1 MFSDHNEMGW
11 DINNGKKMGKL
22 TSMCK
27 LNKAFLNNQ
36 WGKEQIKKKI
46 RKYAGSNENE
56 DC

>member
-1 MFSDHNEMGW
+1 
-11 DINNGKKMGKL
+11 MGKL
-22 TSMCK
+22 TSMRK

-46 RKYAGSNENE
+46 RKYVGINENE

>member
-1 MFSDHNEMGW
+1 
-11 DINNGKKMGKL
+11 MGKL

-27 LNKAFLNNQ
+27 LNKAFLKNQ

-46 RKYAGSNENE
+46 RQYAGSNENE

>member
-1 MFSDHNEMGW
+1 
-11 DINNGKKMGKL
+11 MGKL
-22 TSMCK
+22 TSMCE

-46 RKYAGSNENE
+46 RKYVRINKNE